1 MTDGS
6 KQISATRLRIGVLC
20 IALFWIPV
28 WAITPL
34 LIAGSSES
42 VAKATTSIMVI
53 QGALGLLGALIVG
66 KPLYNLVK
74 STPRKKILKTFWHVL
89 KSGEA
94 PTPPT
99 TSPEKTSK

>member
-1 MTDGS
+1 MADDS
-6 KQISATRLRIGVLC
+6 KQISATRLRIGILC

-42 VAKATTSIMVI
+42 VAKATTTIMVI
-53 QGALGLLGALIVG
+53 QGGFGLLGVLIVG

-74 STPRKKILKTFWHVL
+74 STPRKKILKTLWHVL
-89 KSGEA
+89 KSGQA
-94 PTPPT
+94 PTPPQT
-99 TSPEKTSK
+99 TPDKNT